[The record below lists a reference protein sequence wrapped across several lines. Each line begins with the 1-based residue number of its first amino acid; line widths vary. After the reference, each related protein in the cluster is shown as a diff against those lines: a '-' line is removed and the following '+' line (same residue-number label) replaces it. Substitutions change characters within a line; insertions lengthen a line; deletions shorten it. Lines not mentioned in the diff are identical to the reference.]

1 MEARK
6 ASEALIKTVLKDYE
20 GALRYCDNRYASYQ
34 KSYLCEK
41 ESLQSFAFPK
51 IHYDSQGMGSRTKKD
66 LGDLYLA
73 FQKQQKEFKEELIV
87 AMQKVAEQ
95 REMIHRIWLC
105 FQGLPKEEYDILHA
119 LYVENIPYKAVEKS
133 SKVSHRTFE
142 KNRSSAIKRIQD
154 VCNSELPTSR
164 LFCYAEEEERQRE
177 EREAQ
182 PYEQMN
188 LSEFLG
194 GEEDTMKK

>member
-73 FQKQQKEFKEELIV
+73 FQKQQKEFKEELIA

-105 FQGLPKEEYDILHA
+105 FQGLPKEEYDMWKICLTKRWK
-119 LYVENIPYKAVEKS
+119 KAAK
-133 SKVSHRTFE
+133 
-142 KNRSSAIKRIQD
+142 
-154 VCNSELPTSR
+154 
-164 LFCYAEEEERQRE
+164 
-177 EREAQ
+177 
-182 PYEQMN
+182 
-188 LSEFLG
+188 
-194 GEEDTMKK
+194 

>member
-1 MEARK
+1 MITDMQVIKKVIYAKKKVYKALHFLKYTMIRKEWEA
-6 ASEALIKTVLKDYE
+6 
-20 GALRYCDNRYASYQ
+20 G
-34 KSYLCEK
+34 
-41 ESLQSFAFPK
+41 
-51 IHYDSQGMGSRTKKD
+51 TKKD

-73 FQKQQKEFKEELIV
+73 FQNSKKNLKKKLIA

-105 FQGLPKEEYDILHA
+105 FQGLPKEEYDILPA
-119 LYVENIPYKAVEKS
+119 LYVENMPYKAVEKS

-177 EREAQ
+177 ERETQ

-188 LSEFLG
+188 LSEFLD
-194 GEEDTMKK
+194 GEEDTIKK